1 LNSKAFHQNIQKDVS
16 MKPVFDFFCHSP
28 TVMFG
33 AGRATEV
40 SARLS
45 ELGRSRALVVTTASG
60 QRRYAPVIESMGGA
74 VKASFAGAQPHC
86 PIDVAKAA
94 LDAYLG
100 ADCDCVVSLGGGS
113 TIGLGKYI
121 AAETGAPHIA
131 LPTTLSGSEMT
142 PLFGVLV
149 DGEKRTRRESKAL
162 ANTVIVDP
170 ALAQS
175 LPIRETATTGMNA
188 LAHCIEALYVPKSNP
203 LTSQIALTG
212 IEMLY
217 RALKKLVDEPA
228 DLEARTQAAYGATIG
243 GLMVNSVGIG
253 MHHRICHA
261 LGGRFQVPH
270 GESNCVVLPHVLAY
284 NAPAIPE
291 ACAMMESVMGAN
303 PAVALQRLVRDLGAP
318 VSLRELGVPAD
329 SIAAIAD
336 ESFHHI
342 DHNPLPVD
350 EAAVLRLLQAAWTG
364 QEPSVS

>member
-1 LNSKAFHQNIQKDVS
+1 

-33 AGRATEV
+33 AGRATQV
-40 SARLS
+40 SARLR

-60 QRRYAPVIESMGGA
+60 QRRYAPVIESMDGT
-74 VKASFAGAQPHC
+74 VKACFAGAQPHC
-86 PIDVAKAA
+86 PIDVARAA

-100 ADCDCVVSLGGGS
+100 AGCDSVVSLGGGS

-121 AAETGAPHIA
+121 AVETGAPHIA

-149 DGEKRTRRESKAL
+149 DGEKRSRREPKAL

-170 ALAQS
+170 VLAQS

-203 LTSQIALTG
+203 LTNQLALTG
-212 IEMLY
+212 IDMLY
-217 RALKKLVDEPA
+217 RALKKLADEPA

-253 MHHRICHA
+253 MHHRICHV
-261 LGGRFQVPH
+261 LGGRFEVPH
-270 GESNCVVLPHVLAY
+270 GQSNCVVLPHVLAY
-284 NAPAIPE
+284 NASAIPE
-291 ACAMMESVMGAN
+291 ACAAMELVMGAH
-303 PAVALQRLVRDLGAP
+303 PAVALHRLARDLAAP
-318 VSLRELGVPAD
+318 AALSDLGVPAD
-329 SIAAIAD
+329 SIAAIAV
-336 ESFHHI
+336 ESLHHI

-350 EAAVLRLLQAAWTG
+350 EASVLTLMQAAWTG
-364 QEPSVS
+364 QEPSVVQPR

>member
-1 LNSKAFHQNIQKDVS
+1 MQ
-16 MKPVFDFFCHSP
+16 PVFDFFCHSP
-28 TVMFG
+28 TVLFG
-33 AGRATEV
+33 AGRVTDLAG
-40 SARLS
+40 RLDQI
-45 ELGRSRALVVTTASG
+45 GKSRVLLVTTEGGA
-60 QRRYAPVIESMGGA
+60 RRYRQVAEVLGSRLRASFDGA
-74 VKASFAGAQPHC
+74 VPHC
-86 PIDVAKAA
+86 PIEVANTA
-94 LDAYLG
+94 LDAYRRQE
-100 ADCDCVVSLGGGS
+100 CDAVVTVGGGS

-121 AAETGAPHIA
+121 AVETGAPHIA

-149 DGEKRTRRESKAL
+149 EGEKRARREPKAL

-170 ALAQS
+170 VLAQS

-203 LTSQIALTG
+203 LTSQLALTG
-212 IEMLY
+212 IDMLY
-217 RALKKLVDEPA
+217 RALKKLADEPT
-228 DLEARTQAAYGATIG
+228 DLEARTEAAYGATIG

-253 MHHRICHA
+253 IHHKICHI
-261 LGGRFQVPH
+261 LGGRFEVPH

-291 ACAMMESVMGAN
+291 ACATMESVMGAH

-318 VSLRELGVPAD
+318 VALRELGVPAD
-329 SIAAIAD
+329 RIDAIAG

-350 EAAVLRLLQAAWTG
+350 EAAVHTLLQAAWAG
-364 QEPSVS
+364 QEPSVR

>member
-1 LNSKAFHQNIQKDVS
+1 

-28 TVMFG
+28 TIMFG
-33 AGRATEV
+33 AGRATQV
-40 SARLS
+40 SARLR

-60 QRRYAPVIESMGGA
+60 QRRYAPVIESMGGV

-86 PIDVAKAA
+86 PIDVARAA
-94 LDAYLG
+94 LDAYL
-100 ADCDCVVSLGGGS
+100 AAECDSVVSLGGGS

-121 AAETGAPHIA
+121 AVETGAPHVA

-149 DGEKRTRRESKAL
+149 DGEKRSRREPKAL

-203 LTSQIALTG
+203 LTSQLALTG
-212 IEMLY
+212 IDMLY
-217 RALKKLVDEPA
+217 HALKKLADQPT
-228 DLEARTQAAYGATIG
+228 DLEARNQAAYGATIG

-253 MHHRICHA
+253 MHHRICHV
-261 LGGRFQVPH
+261 LGGRFEVPH
-270 GESNCVVLPHVLAY
+270 GESNCVVLPHVLAF

-291 ACAMMESVMGAN
+291 ACAMMEAVMGAH
-303 PAVALQRLVRDLGAP
+303 PAVALQRLVRDLEAP
-318 VSLRELGVPAD
+318 VALRELGVPAD
-329 SIAAIAD
+329 SIPAIAV
-336 ESFHHI
+336 ESLHHI

-350 EAAVLRLLQAAWTG
+350 EAAVLKLMQAAWNG
-364 QEPSVS
+364 KEPSVMQA

>member
-1 LNSKAFHQNIQKDVS
+1 MQ
-16 MKPVFDFFCHSP
+16 PVFDFFCHSP

-33 AGRATEV
+33 AGRVTDLA
-40 SARLS
+40 SRLDQ
-45 ELGRSRALVVTTASG
+45 LGKSRALLITTAG
-60 QRRYAPVIESMGGA
+60 GARRYREVAEVLASRLRASFDGA
-74 VKASFAGAQPHC
+74 VPHC
-86 PIDVAKAA
+86 PIEVANAA
-94 LDAYLG
+94 LDAFRRQG
-100 ADCDCVVSLGGGS
+100 CDVVVTVGGGS

-121 AAETGAPHIA
+121 AFETGAPHIT

-149 DGEKRTRRESKAL
+149 DGEKRTRREPGAL

-170 ALAQS
+170 MLAQS

-253 MHHRICHA
+253 MHHRICHV

-284 NAPAIPE
+284 NAAAIPE
-291 ACAMMESVMGAN
+291 ACAMMESVMGAH

-336 ESFHHI
+336 ESFPHI

-350 EAAVLRLLQAAWTG
+350 DAAVLRLLEAAWAG
-364 QEPSVS
+364 QEPSVR

>member
-1 LNSKAFHQNIQKDVS
+1 

-40 SARLS
+40 SARLR

-60 QRRYAPVIESMGGA
+60 QRRYAPVIESMGA
-74 VKASFAGAQPHC
+74 TVKASFAGAQPHC

-149 DGEKRTRRESKAL
+149 EGEKRTRREPKAL

-203 LTSQIALTG
+203 LTSQLALTG
-212 IEMLY
+212 IDMLY
-217 RALKKLVDEPA
+217 RALKKLADELA
-228 DLEARTQAAYGATIG
+228 DLEARTRAAYGATIG

-253 MHHRICHA
+253 MHHRICHV
-261 LGGRFQVPH
+261 LGGRFEVPH

-284 NAPAIPE
+284 NAAAIPE

-303 PAVALQRLVRDLGAP
+303 PAVALQQLVRDLGAP
-318 VSLRELGVPAD
+318 VSLLELGVPAE
-329 SIAAIAD
+329 SVGAIAV
-336 ESFHHI
+336 ESLHHI
-342 DHNPLPVD
+342 DHNPLPID
-350 EAAVLRLLQAAWTG
+350 EAAVLRLLQAAWAG

>member
-1 LNSKAFHQNIQKDVS
+1 MILPFQ
-16 MKPVFDFFCHSP
+16 FECHSP

-33 AGRATEV
+33 AGRVTDLAG
-40 SARLS
+40 RLDQ
-45 ELGRSRALVVTTASG
+45 LGKSRALLITTAG
-60 QRRYAPVIESMGGA
+60 GARRYREVAEVLASRLRASFDGA
-74 VKASFAGAQPHC
+74 VPHC
-86 PIDVAKAA
+86 PIEVATAA
-94 LDAYLG
+94 LDAYRRQE
-100 ADCDCVVSLGGGS
+100 CDAVVTVGGGS

-121 AAETGAPHIA
+121 AVETGAPHVT

-149 DGEKRTRRESKAL
+149 EGEKRARRESKAL

-170 ALAQS
+170 VLAQS

-203 LTSQIALTG
+203 LTSQLALTG
-212 IEMLY
+212 IDMLY
-217 RALKKLVDEPA
+217 RALKKLANEPT
-228 DLEARTQAAYGATIG
+228 DLEARSEAAYGATIG

-253 MHHRICHA
+253 MHHRICHV

-270 GESNCVVLPHVLAY
+270 GESNCVVLSHVLAY

-291 ACAMMESVMGAN
+291 ACATMGTMMGAH
-303 PAVALQRLVRDLGAP
+303 PAVALQQLVRDLGAP
-318 VSLRELGVPAD
+318 VALRELGVPAD
-329 SIAAIAD
+329 RIAAIAG

-350 EAAVLRLLQAAWTG
+350 EAAVHTLLHAAWAG
-364 QEPSVS
+364 QEPSVR

>member
-1 LNSKAFHQNIQKDVS
+1 
-16 MKPVFDFFCHSP
+16 MKTVFDFFCHSP
-28 TVMFG
+28 TVLFG
-33 AGRATEV
+33 AGRFADLPV
-40 SARLS
+40 RL
-45 ELGRSRALVVTTASG
+45 EQLGKSRVLLITTTGGA
-60 QRRYAPVIESMGGA
+60 RRYRAVADVLASQLAASFDGA
-74 VKASFAGAQPHC
+74 VAHC
-86 PIDVAKAA
+86 PIEIAHAA
-94 LDAYLG
+94 LKTFRTRE
-100 ADCDCVVSLGGGS
+100 CDVVVTVGGGS

-121 AAETGAPHIA
+121 AVETGAPHIT

-149 DGEKRTRRESKAL
+149 DGEKRSRREPNAL

-203 LTSQIALTG
+203 LTSQLALTG
-212 IEMLY
+212 IDMLY
-217 RALKKLVDEPA
+217 RALKKLADEPT

-243 GLMVNSVGIG
+243 GLMINSVGIG
-253 MHHRICHA
+253 MHHRICHI
-261 LGGRFQVPH
+261 LGGRFKVPH

-291 ACAMMESVMGAN
+291 ACATMESVMGAH

-318 VSLRELGVPAD
+318 VSLRELDVPAD

-336 ESFHHI
+336 ESFRHI

-350 EAAVLRLLQAAWTG
+350 EAAVLKLLQAAWAG
-364 QEPSVS
+364 QEPSVR

>member
-1 LNSKAFHQNIQKDVS
+1 
-16 MKPVFDFFCHSP
+16 
-28 TVMFG
+28 MFG

-40 SARLS
+40 SARLR

-60 QRRYAPVIESMGGA
+60 QRRYAPVIESMGA
-74 VKASFAGAQPHC
+74 TLKASFAGALPHC

-149 DGEKRTRRESKAL
+149 DGEKRTRREPKAL

-203 LTSQIALTG
+203 LTSQLALTG
-212 IEMLY
+212 IDMLY

-243 GLMVNSVGIG
+243 GVMVNSVGIG
-253 MHHRICHA
+253 MHHRICHV

-284 NAPAIPE
+284 NAAAIPE

-303 PAVALQRLVRDLGAP
+303 PAVALQRLVRGLGAP
-318 VSLRELGVPAD
+318 VSLRELGVPVD
-329 SIAAIAD
+329 SIAAIAV
-336 ESFHHI
+336 ESFPHI
-342 DHNPLPVD
+342 DHNPLPID

-364 QEPSVS
+364 EEPSVS